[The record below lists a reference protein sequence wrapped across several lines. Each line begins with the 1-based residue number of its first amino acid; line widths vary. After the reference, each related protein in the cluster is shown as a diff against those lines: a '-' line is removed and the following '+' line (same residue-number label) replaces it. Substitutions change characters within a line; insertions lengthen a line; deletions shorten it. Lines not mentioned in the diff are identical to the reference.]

1 MTSVIEDSLPRE
13 AEETREESI
22 QVPQIS
28 DEVLEQSANGN
39 RITWP
44 FFI

>member
-1 MTSVIEDSLPRE
+1 MTPVIEDWLPRE
-13 AEETREESI
+13 AEETSEESI
-22 QVPQIS
+22 QASQIA
-28 DEVLEQSANGN
+28 DEVLEQSANDN